1 MKKIFIFLMIN
12 VVAISMFAQDWRKG
26 NYRNSPPEYLILVNV
41 DGKKMMGENSDLNP
55 WGYGFT
61 AGYQY
66 KTPRKKGSLT
76 TAHGFGGYLGFIHY
90 SASDITSDAIGTSYT
105 LAFSSYKNFSY
116 VPMMLSYN
124 FYLTHKKMYYF
135 VGLDLGVQMMIGE
148 RDYKR
153 TMTSYYNGENEI
165 KISRFLPSGKIYLG
179 AMYEINQD
187 FKLRAQVG
195 LDYINGYKFDAVTPF
210 FYRDRQGNIVEKSP
224 TGEIPTVGL
233 MNLSASIGF
242 VYSL

>member
-12 VVAISMFAQDWRKG
+12 IVAISMFAQDWRKG
-26 NYRNSPPEYLILVNV
+26 NYRNSPPEYLVMVNV
-41 DGKKMMGENSDLNP
+41 DGKMMMGENSELNP
-55 WGYGFT
+55 LGYGFT
-61 AGYQY
+61 AGFQY

-105 LAFSSYKNFSY
+105 LDFSSYKNFSY

-124 FYLTHKKMYYF
+124 FYLTHKKMYYY
-135 VGLDLGVQMMIGE
+135 VGLDLGAQMMIGE

-187 FKLRAQVG
+187 FKLRAQIG
-195 LDYINGYKFDAVTPF
+195 LDYIDGYKFDAITPY
-210 FYRDRQGNIVEKSP
+210 FYRDINGAIKENRPV
-224 TGEIPTVGL
+224 GEIPTAGL